1 MSSLSRYDNSWNNR
15 NHASVVF
22 YDNDPTNIIDVDRV
36 WNRDSAL
43 PMIACNLIDDKIINQ
58 QLLFQDT
65 PSNQIHN
72 WFEYCAIFQCP
83 GQASLAPDTVT
94 QDYRAKPL
102 LSYRPVRLGLQPDTP
117 KDTKYIFNY
126 TLLPLFDD
134 NIYAIYLRS
143 IHYQETITPCQGFS
157 DSHKNN
163 LMQWIR
169 KKQGKPFIVVFD
181 WDQTISVTNGIIV
194 PQNISPKMYHDCT
207 EYLLGGYTRLKM
219 FQELET
225 FILKNHG
232 KIFVLTSN
240 TLAYDVNKRPFFLKM
255 TQQVFS
261 SMDDLHLL
269 TSYQDGSYC
278 SKSSI
283 LVYNDIFFYTL
294 KYILKNK

>member
-36 WNRDSAL
+36 WNRD
-43 PMIACNLIDDKIINQ
+43 PDFPVIACNLIDDKIINQ

-65 PSNQIHN
+65 PSNRIHN
-72 WFEYCAIFQCP
+72 WFEYCAIFQ
-83 GQASLAPDTVT
+83 
-94 QDYRAKPL
+94 
-102 LSYRPVRLGLQPDTP
+102 PDTP
-117 KDTKYIFNY
+117 NDTKYIFNY

-143 IHYQETITPCQGFS
+143 IHYREPIIPCQGFS
-157 DSHKNN
+157 DSHKNS

-181 WDQTISVTNGIIV
+181 WDQTISVTNGIMI
-194 PQNISPKMYHDCT
+194 PQDITLKMYHDCT
-207 EYLLGGYTRLKM
+207 EYLLGGYTRLNM
-219 FQELET
+219 FQELEK
-225 FILKNHG
+225 FILENQG
-232 KIFVLTSN
+232 EIFILTSN
-240 TLAYDVNKRPFFLKM
+240 TIACDDNMRPVFLKM
-255 TQQVFS
+255 TQQVFP
-261 SMDDLHLL
+261 SMDDSHLL